1 MQTDPPAAFLSR
13 RPCGAP
19 ARALDFAD
27 PSSGRKRGR
36 LHGVKT
42 EGGVTHPRC
51 SELLELRKTLGMTA
65 AQSADVDVTGAV
77 CAEVFRMFYASASIH
92 EVVIKTQ
99 LRPEQVRRLYA
110 QYQTPLGSEVRASPL
125 PPLDELLTSAPRT
138 STTKCATAA
147 RSAAQELAP
156 PLPTTPGNPGP
167 P

>member
-13 RPCGAP
+13 VHA
-19 ARALDFAD
+19 ARLL
-27 PSSGRKRGR
+27 GRSISRIRQWEKAGR

-42 EGGVTHPRC
+42 EGGVTQFAR

-125 PPLDELLTSAPRT
+125 PPLDDFDQRAKDIDDEVRNRRAKR
-138 STTKCATAA
+138 
-147 RSAAQELAP
+147 R
-156 PLPTTPGNPGP
+156 
-167 P
+167 